1 MTSARIAFLGMRCAF
16 SHAPFEALLAAGFPI
31 VGLII
36 PSARR
41 PDARSRFAAAVR
53 PVPPPPLPM
62 LPGDVVGAA
71 HARGIPVLEVARLDD
86 PASLE
91 ALDALRPDVLCVAC
105 FPRLL
110 PPAWLARPL
119 LGALNIHP
127 SLLPAYRG
135 PEPLFWQFREGET
148 RTGVSVHRI
157 DAGADTGDLVAQA
170 EVPFPDGITPV
181 EVERLTAEAGARLL
195 VEALG
200 QPTITHTPQPIAGAS
215 YYPRPGASDLVV
227 PTAWPARRA
236 FNFLRGA
243 ANWGP
248 FVVVSPQCRLIA
260 RTALRFAP
268 AGSSTSLTSSAPNA
282 IWVDFSPG
290 AVELQLVPSA

>member
-1 MTSARIAFLGMRCAF
+1 MRCAF
-16 SHAPFEALLAAGFPI
+16 SHLPFEALLAAGFPI
-31 VGLII
+31 VSLII

-41 PDARSRFAAAVR
+41 PVALSEDAAAIR
-53 PVPPPPLPM
+53 SVPPPPLPM
-62 LPGDVVGAA
+62 TAGDIVGAA
-71 HARGIPVLEVARLDD
+71 HARGIPVLEVARLND
-86 PASLE
+86 PASLA

-110 PPAWLARPL
+110 PPAWLARPS
-119 LGALNIHP
+119 LGALNLHP

-148 RTGVSVHRI
+148 RTGVSVHLM

-170 EVPFPDGITPV
+170 EAPFPDGITLA
-181 EVERLTAEAGARLL
+181 EAERLTAEAGARLL
-195 VEALG
+195 VEALRR
-200 QPTITHTPQPIAGAS
+200 PTLMRHPQPIAGAS
-215 YYPRPGASDLVV
+215 YFPRPGASDLVV

-243 ANWGP
+243 ADWGP
-248 FVVVSPQCRLIA
+248 FVVVGPQRRWIA

-268 AGSSTSLTSSAPNA
+268 AGSSASLTSSAPNTL
-282 IWVDFSPG
+282 WVDFSPG
-290 AVELQLVPSA
+290 AVELQLIPSA

>member
-16 SHAPFEALLAAGFPI
+16 SHVPFEALLAAGFPI

-36 PSARR
+36 PSARQ
-41 PDARSRFAAAVR
+41 PETLSRVAAAVR
-53 PVPPPPLPM
+53 PVAPPPLPM
-62 LPGDVVGAA
+62 LPGDIIGAA
-71 HARGIPVLEVARLDD
+71 HARGIPVLEAARLDD

-110 PPAWLARPL
+110 PPAWLARPR

-148 RTGVSVHRI
+148 RTGVSVHKI

-181 EVERLTAEAGARLL
+181 EVERLTAEVGARLL

-200 QPTITHTPQPIAGAS
+200 QPTITHTPQPMAGAS
-215 YYPRPGASDLVV
+215 YYPRPAASDLVV

-243 ANWGP
+243 ADWGP
-248 FVVVSPQCRLIA
+248 FVVVGPQRRWITQ
-260 RTALRFAP
+260 TALRFVAD
-268 AGSSTSLTSSAPNA
+268 GSSASLTPSHPDSA
-282 IWVDFSPG
+282 WVDFTPG
-290 AVELQLVPSA
+290 AVELQLAPSA